1 MAFRERGGR
10 VEHDQAQLRLSQPN
24 KIAEGHGTRQ
34 LHRRHATPYLEH
46 SALHLLHR
54 AEQCASEIFVEE
66 MGSDDLTPRQY
77 AVLVT
82 VAENEGLSQTQLVER
97 TGIDR
102 STIANITRR
111 LLKKGAAAAAAYARR
126 CARAY
131 SVKLTDKGWEAI
143 KAANPAIRRI
153 DERLL
158 AALPGAQRDSFIE
171 FLSTIVKVLD
181 DERRRASSSKGLGRL
196 KLPSDYSTARKA
208 RPAR

>member
-1 MAFRERGGR
+1 MAR
-10 VEHDQAQLRLSQPN
+10 DSS
-24 KIAEGHGTRQ
+24 TDDT
-34 LHRRHATPYLEH
+34 TPRTLEL

-82 VAENEGLSQTQLVER
+82 VAENEGLSQTQLVEH

-102 STIANITRR
+102 STIADITRR
-111 LLKKGAAAAAAYARR
+111 LLKKGLLQRR
-126 CARAY
+126 RTRDDARAY

-158 AALPGAQRDSFIE
+158 AALPGPQRDSFIE
-171 FLSTIVKVLD
+171 FLSTIVKVLTTK
-181 DERRRASSSKGLGRL
+181 DEPSSSKGL
-196 KLPSDYSTARKA
+196 DAN
-208 RPAR
+208 